1 MVAVPLI
8 DRFFPRWLRCR
19 RTSRRNAHTLTN
31 LHDRTSPRCR
41 QALLCVP
48 ALILACA
55 LPAEAIQIIGLQ
67 SPNSFV
73 GDPLGKEYFI
83 SNVNGEPD
91 ARDNNGFITKLDTE
105 GKIASLK
112 FIQGGV
118 ADVLL
123 HAPKGLALAGH
134 ILYVADLDQLK
145 GFDKTTGKLVVSVGF
160 TAASSKPVSLT
171 DVSVGPDGILYAS
184 DQAANAIYRI
194 DSTANH
200 RVTRLI
206 HDERL
211 AGPAGIAVHPKTN
224 HVIAVSWEKGTILDI
239 APDGQLTELVSNGFF
254 TGRFQNL
261 SGIDFDRWGNMY
273 VSDFTKGKIWRMTR
287 DHRFQVIAEYLP
299 SPADI
304 SIDRA
309 GNLILVPY
317 HYAHAAEMNG
327 LEAPSDGTPKA
338 EKRTLADYGFVPPP
352 SKSTPAKS
360 APEGAPKK

>member
-1 MVAVPLI
+1 MVSALGLTWASSSEAVQITGLE
-8 DRFFPRWLRCR
+8 
-19 RTSRRNAHTLTN
+19 
-31 LHDRTSPRCR
+31 SPT
-41 QALLCVP
+41 
-48 ALILACA
+48 
-55 LPAEAIQIIGLQ
+55 
-67 SPNSFV
+67 SFV

-105 GKIASLK
+105 GKVTSLK

-123 HAPKGLALAGH
+123 HAPKGLALAGQT
-134 ILYVADLDQLK
+134 LYVADLDQLK
-145 GFDKTTGKLVVSVGF
+145 GFDKTTGKLLVTVTF
-160 TAASSKPVSLT
+160 PASSSQQVSLT
-171 DVSVGPDGILYAS
+171 DVSIGPGGLLYAS
-184 DQAANAIYRI
+184 DQAANTIYRI
-194 DSTANH
+194 DSAANH
-200 RVTRLI
+200 HVSLLI
-206 HDERL
+206 HDDRL
-211 AGPAGIAVHPKTN
+211 AGPASIAVHPKTN
-224 HVIAVSWEKGTILDI
+224 HLIAVSWEKGNILEVT
-239 APDGQLTELVSNGFF
+239 PEGRLTELVSNGFF
-254 TGRFQNL
+254 TSRFQNL

-287 DHRFQVIAEYLP
+287 DNRFQVIAEYLP

-327 LEAPSDGTPKA
+327 LEAPSEGKPKA

-352 SKSTPAKS
+352 SKS